1 MNTPEYQA
9 PKHIRAVAEELAAI
23 EKASDIPS
31 YMEETTMKKDM
42 IFAPIMLLI
51 GVLLF
56 LLRATGM
63 TAHIVISVIGVLALI
78 AYTVLTKKEWKIPA
92 LEILMRAFYGVALI
106 TGIVIMNVHGIVAL
120 ALMHKVSAVLFLAML
135 VVLLVSKAASNKKA

>member
-1 MNTPEYQA
+1 
-9 PKHIRAVAEELAAI
+9 
-23 EKASDIPS
+23 
-31 YMEETTMKKDM
+31 MKKDL
-42 IFAPIMLLI
+42 IFAPIMFAI

-63 TAHIVISVIGVLALI
+63 TAHIVISVIGVLVLI

-92 LEILMRAFYGVALI
+92 LEMIMRACYGIALI
-106 TGIVIMNVHGIVAL
+106 SGIVILNVHGIVAL
-120 ALMHKVSAVLFLAML
+120 AVIHKVSAVLFLALL

>member
-1 MNTPEYQA
+1 
-9 PKHIRAVAEELAAI
+9 
-23 EKASDIPS
+23 
-31 YMEETTMKKDM
+31 MKKDL

-106 TGIVIMNVHGIVAL
+106 IGIVIMNVHGIVAL
-120 ALMHKVSAVLFLAML
+120 AVIHKVSAVLFMALII
-135 VVLLVSKAASNKKA
+135 VLLIHKAAMNKKA

>member
-1 MNTPEYQA
+1 
-9 PKHIRAVAEELAAI
+9 
-23 EKASDIPS
+23 
-31 YMEETTMKKDM
+31 MKKDL

-56 LLRATGM
+56 LLGATGM
-63 TAHIVISVIGVLALI
+63 TAHIVISVIGVLVLI

-92 LEILMRAFYGVALI
+92 LEILMRAFYGIALI

-120 ALMHKVSAVLFLAML
+120 AVIHKVSAVLFLAML
-135 VVLLVSKAASNKKA
+135 VVLLVSKAVSNKKA

>member
-1 MNTPEYQA
+1 
-9 PKHIRAVAEELAAI
+9 
-23 EKASDIPS
+23 
-31 YMEETTMKKDM
+31 MKKDL

-106 TGIVIMNVHGIVAL
+106 TGIMIMNVHGIVAL
-120 ALMHKVSAVLFLAML
+120 AVIHKVSAVLFMALII
-135 VVLLVSKAASNKKA
+135 VLLIHKAAMNKKA

>member
-1 MNTPEYQA
+1 
-9 PKHIRAVAEELAAI
+9 
-23 EKASDIPS
+23 
-31 YMEETTMKKDM
+31 MKKDL

-63 TAHIVISVIGVLALI
+63 TAHIAISVIGVLVLI
-78 AYTVLTKKEWKIPA
+78 AYAVLTKKDWKKPA
-92 LEILMRAFYGVALI
+92 LEILMRAFYGIALI

-120 ALMHKVSAVLFLAML
+120 AVIHKVSAVLFFA
-135 VVLLVSKAASNKKA
+135 LLVILLTYKAALNKRAL